1 MARNPKDTCISYYH
15 HSRLI
20 EGYRGNFEDF
30 CKLFLAGKTTFGPF
44 WHNVLSFWEHRHD
57 DNILF
62 LKYEDMRKDLDA
74 VIRQVAAFMQKTLR
88 EEQIEQLKDHL
99 SFESMKKNRS
109 VNYES
114 LVELNAKF
122 GLVEPEKEGAF
133 MRSGAVGGYKAV
145 MSPQLIAQF
154 DAWTADNTRGT
165 GLTFDV

>member
-20 EGYRGNFEDF
+20 EGYRGSFEDF
-30 CKLFLAGKTTFGPF
+30 CKLFLAGKVSFGPF
-44 WHNVLSFWEHRHD
+44 WHNVLSFWERRND
-57 DNILF
+57 ENILF

-74 VIRQVAAFMQKTLR
+74 VIRKVAAFMGKTLT
-88 EEQIEQLKDHL
+88 EEQIDRLKEHL

-109 VNYES
+109 VNYET

-145 MSPQLIAQF
+145 MSAELIDEF
-154 DAWTADNTRGT
+154 DAWSKENTKGT